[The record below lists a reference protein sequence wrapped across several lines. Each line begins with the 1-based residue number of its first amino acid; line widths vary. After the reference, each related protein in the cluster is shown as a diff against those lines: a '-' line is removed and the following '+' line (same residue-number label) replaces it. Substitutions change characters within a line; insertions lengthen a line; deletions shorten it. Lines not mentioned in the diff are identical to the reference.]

1 MTGNLLSENLIG
13 TNRGPF
19 SLPALMAAMSRGEVT
34 SFPAL
39 RPHQRPA
46 WHMFL
51 VQLAVLAL
59 VHGRH
64 RQFPEDESAWRDI
77 LRSLTSAFP
86 DDTPWC
92 LVVDDHGSPAFLQ
105 PPDPGGLDWS
115 PVVTP
120 DALDMII
127 TSKNH
132 DLKRE
137 IARQAQPQDWIF
149 ALVSLQTMEGFGGRG
164 NYGIAR
170 MNGGSSSRAMIGLA
184 PAHAG
189 TGLVN
194 PAAWW
199 QRDVT
204 RLLEK
209 RSVERLSG
217 LEGEALLWTLPWPEG
232 RMLDLR
238 DLDQSF
244 IEICRRVRLQ
254 DRSEGIRAIR
264 ATSKRERVNAKEFKG
279 VTDDPWAPV
288 HKKEL
293 KALTLSDRDWTYDF
307 LDKILYSGEW
317 KVPELAYSAPDER
330 ATDMILVAEALAR
343 GNSKTDGFR
352 SRSIPVPKAVRERMF
367 GSEAIDLAREQVELI
382 GQVDGALRDGLV
394 LIAAN
399 GDREKLRKKKYD
411 YTQTARASFS
421 AIADALFFPT
431 LWDRLAVGTREGRNA
446 ALARFAKTLA
456 QAARDEFVCA
466 ASGIPCARIM
476 RPKAETRGSAALER
490 GIAGIFR
497 EMGLKEFEH
506 A

>member
-1 MTGNLLSENLIG
+1 MTGNLLSENLIE

-19 SLPALMAAMSRGEVT
+19 SLPALMAAMSRGEVA

-59 VHGRH
+59 ANGRC
-64 RQFPEDESAWRDI
+64 RQFPVDEDAWRDT

-86 DDTPWC
+86 DDAPWC

-105 PPDPGGLDWS
+105 PPDPGGLKWS
-115 PVVTP
+115 PVATP

-137 IARQAQPQDWIF
+137 IARQAEPQDWIF
-149 ALVSLQTMEGFGGRG
+149 ALVSLQTMEGFGGSG
-164 NYGIAR
+164 NYGISR

-184 PAHAG
+184 PAHSE
-189 TGLVN
+189 TGLMD

-199 QRDVT
+199 RRDVI
-204 RLLEK
+204 RLLE
-209 RSVERLSG
+209 RRSG
-217 LEGEALLWTLPWPEG
+217 LEGESLLWTLPWPEG
-232 RMLDLR
+232 QMLDLR

-254 DRSEGIRAIR
+254 NRPEGICAIR
-264 ATSKRERVNAKEFKG
+264 STSKGERINAKQLRG
-279 VTDDPWAPV
+279 VTGDPWAPV
-288 HKKEL
+288 HRTEPKT
-293 KALTLSDRDWTYDF
+293 LTLGERDWDYRL
-307 LDKILYSGEW
+307 LDEILYSGEW
-317 KVPELAYSAPDER
+317 NVPELARPAPEEK
-330 ATDMILVAEALAR
+330 ATDMILVAEAFAR

-352 SRSIPVPKAVRERMF
+352 SRLVPVPKTVGTTMF
-367 GSEAIDLAREQVELI
+367 GSEAIDLAKEQVDLV
-382 GQVDGALRDGLV
+382 GKMDVALRDGLV

-399 GDREKLRKKKYD
+399 GDWERRGKKKYG
-411 YTQTARASFS
+411 YTRAARASLS
-421 AIADALFFPT
+421 AVADALFFPT
-431 LWDRLAVGTREGRNA
+431 LWERLAAGTKEGRNA
-446 ALARFAKTLA
+446 ALARFARKLS
-456 QAARDEFVCA
+456 QAAREEFVCA

-476 RPKAETRGSAALER
+476 RPKAETRGSDALKR
-490 GIAGIFR
+490 GIAVIFR
-497 EMGLKEFEH
+497 EMGIKESEH